1 VTYDSPQRDM
11 TPAHIRRLLDPAE
24 VVVAARRLHPALLAL
39 PIVIAVGGLVVA
51 FAVDTLTS
59 PKDGGARTVVWVLWA
74 VALIYSLYQFALWW
88 NDLLVIT
95 NKRII
100 SARGLITRD
109 VDTLPLAKLT
119 DMKYTRTIWGRLL
132 GYGNFDVQSA
142 ASDQRLRHISFVPD
156 SDQIYQQISHELFGG
171 G

>member
-1 VTYDSPQRDM
+1 MALDSQQRDM

-24 VVVAARRLHPALLAL
+24 VVVAAQRLHAALLAL
-39 PIVIAVGGLVVA
+39 PITIAVGGLFVA

-74 VALIYSLYQFALWW
+74 VALIYSLYQFAVWW
-88 NDLLVIT
+88 NELLVIT

-100 SARGLITRD
+100 LAGGLITRN
-109 VDTLPLAKLT
+109 VHTLPILKLT
-119 DMKYTRTIWGRLL
+119 DMVYTRTIWGRIL

-142 ASDQRLRHISFVPD
+142 AADQRLRHINFVPQPD
-156 SDQIYQQISHELFGG
+156 LIYQQISHEVFK
-171 G
+171 